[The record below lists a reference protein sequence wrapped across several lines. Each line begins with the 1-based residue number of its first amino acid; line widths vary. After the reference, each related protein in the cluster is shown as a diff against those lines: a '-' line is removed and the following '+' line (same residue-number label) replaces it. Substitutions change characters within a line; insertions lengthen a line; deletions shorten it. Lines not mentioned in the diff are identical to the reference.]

1 MKKILAMLP
10 LMAIVI
16 VMCIFCSCNNRSKA
30 LTDEKLNIS
39 ADDVL
44 ALINKQSVSKEDM
57 TVLAEKSGMSIVNE
71 IEEKEEL
78 PGDWEEEGQE
88 VPYQVIYALLSGK
101 GVIQRDCKDNW
112 GERKYSLAESEDR
125 GFGIIIEG
133 ESTIEDHN
141 DFILSSIRL
150 AFTFREEANEFE
162 ETVEKKGKFAL
173 TDDGKQINGAG
184 LMLSSYEENKLHWVE
199 IARLIEH

>member
-1 MKKILAMLP
+1 MKNKMALLP
-10 LMAIVI
+10 LAAMVI
-16 VMCIFCSCNNRSKA
+16 VMSVFCSCNNGSKA
-30 LTDEKLNIS
+30 LTYESLNIS

-44 ALINKQSVSKEDM
+44 ALINKQSVSKEEM
-57 TVLAEKSGMSIVNE
+57 SALAEKSGMSIVNE
-71 IEEKEEL
+71 IEEEEEL
-78 PGDWEEEGQE
+78 PGDWEEGQE
-88 VPYQVIYALLSGK
+88 APYQVIYALLSGK

-150 AFTFREEANEFE
+150 AFTFREEANDFE

-184 LMLSSYEENKLHWVE
+184 LILSSYEENKLHWVE

>member
-1 MKKILAMLP
+1 MKKLVNLMP
-10 LMAIVI
+10 LMAMVI
-16 VMCIFCSCNNRSKA
+16 LSAFCSCNSGNKT
-30 LTDEKLNIS
+30 LTDESLNIS

-44 ALINKQSVSKEDM
+44 ELINKQSVSKEEM
-57 TVLAEKSGMSIVNE
+57 SALAEKSGMSMVNE

-78 PGDWEEEGQE
+78 PGDWEEDGQE
-88 VPYQVIYALLSGK
+88 APYQVIYALLSGR
-101 GVIQRDCKDNW
+101 GVIQKDCKDNW

-150 AFTFREEANEFE
+150 AFTFREEANDFE

-184 LMLSSYEENKLHWVE
+184 LILSSYEENKLHWVE

>member
-1 MKKILAMLP
+1 MKKLVNLMP
-10 LMAIVI
+10 LMAMVI
-16 VMCIFCSCNNRSKA
+16 LSAFCSCNSGNKT
-30 LTDEKLNIS
+30 LTDESLNIS

-44 ALINKQSVSKEDM
+44 ELINKQSVSKEEM
-57 TVLAEKSGMSIVNE
+57 SALAEKSGMSMVNE

-78 PGDWEEEGQE
+78 PGDWEEDGQE
-88 VPYQVIYALLSGK
+88 APYQVIYALLSGR

-150 AFTFREEANEFE
+150 AFTFREEANDFE

-184 LMLSSYEENKLHWVE
+184 LILSSYEENKLHWVE

>member
-1 MKKILAMLP
+1 MKKLVNLMP
-10 LMAIVI
+10 LMAMVI
-16 VMCIFCSCNNRSKA
+16 VMSVLCSCNNGNKT
-30 LTDEKLNIS
+30 LTDDSLNIS
-39 ADDVL
+39 VDDVL
-44 ALINKQSVSKEDM
+44 ALINKQSVSKEEM
-57 TVLAEKSGMSIVNE
+57 SALAEKSGMSIVNE

-88 VPYQVIYALLSGK
+88 APYQVIYALLSGK

-125 GFGIIIEG
+125 GFGVVIEG

-173 TDDGKQINGAG
+173 TDDGKLINGAG
-184 LMLSSYEENKLHWVE
+184 LILSSYEENKLHWVE

>member
-1 MKKILAMLP
+1 MKKIVYLMP
-10 LMAIVI
+10 LMAMFMMMSV
-16 VMCIFCSCNNRSKA
+16 FCSCSNGNKA
-30 LTDEKLNIS
+30 LIDDSLNIPV
-39 ADDVL
+39 DDVL
-44 ALINKQSVSKEDM
+44 ALINKQSVSKEEM

-78 PGDWEEEGQE
+78 PGEWEEVGQE

-101 GVIQRDCKDNW
+101 CVIQRDCKDNW

-184 LMLSSYEENKLHWVE
+184 LILSSYEENKLHWVE

>member
-1 MKKILAMLP
+1 MLP
-10 LMAIVI
+10 LAAMVI
-16 VMCIFCSCNNRSKA
+16 VMGVFCSCNNGSKA
-30 LTDEKLNIS
+30 LTYESLNIS

-44 ALINKQSVSKEDM
+44 ALINKQSVSKEEM
-57 TVLAEKSGMSIVNE
+57 SALAEKSGMSIVNE

-78 PGDWEEEGQE
+78 PGDWEEGQE
-88 VPYQVIYALLSGK
+88 APYQVIYALLSGK

-112 GERKYSLAESEDR
+112 GERKYSLAENEYR
-125 GFGIIIEG
+125 GFGVIIEG

-162 ETVEKKGKFAL
+162 ETVEKKGKFTL
-173 TDDGKQINGAG
+173 TDDGKLINGAG
-184 LMLSSYEENKLHWVE
+184 LILSSYEENKLHWVE
-199 IARLIEH
+199 IARIIEH